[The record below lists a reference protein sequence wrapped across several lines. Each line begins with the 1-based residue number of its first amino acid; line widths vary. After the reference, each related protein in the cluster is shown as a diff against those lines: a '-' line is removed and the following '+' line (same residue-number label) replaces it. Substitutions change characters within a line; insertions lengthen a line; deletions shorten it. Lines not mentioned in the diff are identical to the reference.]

1 MSKSLTCLTLCA
13 LLFAVCLSSEAQQ
26 TSKVRR
32 IGLLGNWPAQWIDV
46 FRKEL
51 REVGLAEGR
60 NITIE
65 YRNPEGRT
73 DLRREFAAEL
83 VLLKVDVIVATSTN
97 AALAARQATK
107 TIPIVM
113 TSSDPV
119 GTGLVTSLAQPGGNV
134 TGTTSLSANLGGK
147 RLELL
152 KEVVPNLSRVAA
164 LWRPAAKGN
173 QPQMKEIEVA
183 ARPLQ
188 IQLLRVGIEGAN
200 DLENAFSR
208 MTRERADALITMS
221 GPWGATHA
229 GRIVEL
235 AASHRLPAIYPERSF
250 VEVGGLMSY
259 GTDRDDQL
267 RKVAVY
273 VDKILKGTKP
283 ADLPVEQPTAFE
295 LVINLK
301 TAKQIGVTIPP
312 AVLMEADKVIK

>member
-1 MSKSLTCLTLCA
+1 MNRA
-13 LLFAVCLSSEAQQ
+13 LVCLLLTVLLVTDSVVEAQQ
-26 TSKVRR
+26 TAKVRR
-32 IGLLGNWPAQWIDV
+32 IGLLGRWPAHWIDV
-46 FRKEL
+46 FRQEL
-51 REVGLAEGR
+51 REIGWVEGR

-73 DLRREFAAEL
+73 DLRSKFAAEL
-83 VLLKVDVIVATSTN
+83 VHLKVDVIVAVSTS

-134 TGTTSLSANLGGK
+134 TGTTSLSADLGGK

-235 AASHRLPAIYPERSF
+235 AASHRLPAIYTERSF
-250 VEVGGLMSY
+250 AEVGGLMSY
-259 GTDRDDQL
+259 GTDRNDQL

-273 VDKILKGTKP
+273 VDKILKGAKP
-283 ADLPVEQPTAFE
+283 ADLPAEQPTAFE

-301 TAKQIGVTIPP
+301 TAKQIAVTIPP